1 MRRSRVFIVGE
12 VGVGK
17 TSLLHALLN
26 MRFKVVKSRIGADI
40 STVDATNTH
49 QWEEMPG
56 TEYEQVTWSI

>member
-1 MRRSRVFIVGE
+1 MILGE
-12 VGVGK
+12 GGVGK
-17 TSLLHALLN
+17 TSLLRALLN
-26 MRFKVVKSRIGADI
+26 MPFKVVKSTIGADI